1 MSGKTD
7 YRKKCRTWGNG
18 NHKGCTTLMKKYDCV
33 SDTQPLCGIALIFL
47 ILKKR
52 VVFSPQICYNKIVL
66 SQKHTKGMEQ
76 MLLRLTDI
84 NKFYNGNQVLS
95 HVSMT
100 VEDHDRI
107 GLIGVNGCG
116 KSTLLRILIGNE
128 LPDHLV
134 EGDGEVL
141 LSGRTSVGYLEQMG
155 GLDRDST
162 VWEEMRSVFRS
173 LLDTQKRMHQLEAEM
188 QAGDLSVAEEYHRL
202 QTWFESNDGYQI
214 DVKIRTVLNGMGFSQ
229 ETYSRVISGF
239 SGGEKTRLAIARL
252 LLEEPNLLILDE
264 PTNHLDFKTV
274 MWLEDYLKDYKGA
287 LLLVSHDRYFLDRL
301 CTSICEIERGA
312 LTRYKGNYTAFTKLK
327 EAAIA
332 RQWKEYEMQQ
342 KEIAKLEDY
351 VARNLTRAS
360 TAKSAQSR
368 VKQLEKMERIEKPVS
383 VQKQARVRFTYEID
397 PPVEVLKVQ
406 EIDISVGS
414 GIQRKT
420 LLPQLSFEVRR
431 GEKWGIIG
439 DNGIG
444 KSTLLKILQ
453 NMLPHEG
460 KVRWTS
466 NIKISYFEQESTN
479 LHPMKSVIQEIHDR
493 VPAWTDLEV
502 RKLLGQVRLTGDNV
516 FKPVGVLSGGERA
529 KVCFAIMMLEH
540 GNVLILDE
548 PTNHLDIAMKEVIE
562 EAMREFP
569 GTLLFVS
576 HDRYLLDKVADHI
589 LELKADGANTYVGGF
604 SAWLDAQQKA
614 SVVLESEEK
623 TRSAGEI
630 PKPEKST
637 YRSKK
642 QRAQQAK
649 VRADLRALEQHL
661 DKMQTE
667 LEQLTAEMADE
678 TICSDYHLMQEKCER
693 MEELHVSME
702 ETMEEI
708 ILLEDALT

>member
-1 MSGKTD
+1 
-7 YRKKCRTWGNG
+7 
-18 NHKGCTTLMKKYDCV
+18 
-33 SDTQPLCGIALIFL
+33 
-47 ILKKR
+47 
-52 VVFSPQICYNKIVL
+52 
-66 SQKHTKGMEQ
+66 
-76 MLLRLTDI
+76 MLLRMTDI
-84 NKFYNGNQVLS
+84 HKFYNGRQVLS
-95 HVSMT
+95 HVSLT

-107 GLIGVNGCG
+107 GLVGVNGCG
-116 KSTLLRILIGNE
+116 KSTLLRILTGQE
-128 LPDHLV
+128 LPDHLL
-134 EGDGEVL
+134 EGDGEIAK
-141 LSGRTSVGYLEQMG
+141 SAKTSIGYLEQMG
-155 GLDRDST
+155 GLDREST
-162 VWEEMRSVFRS
+162 VWAEMRSVFRP
-173 LLDTQKRMHQLEAEM
+173 LLDTQERLHQLEEQM
-188 QAGDLSVAEEYHRL
+188 QSGDMSAAEEYHRL
-202 QTWFESNDGYQI
+202 QTWFEDNDGYQI
-214 DVKIRTVLNGMGFSQ
+214 DVKIRTVLNGMGFGQ
-229 ETYSRVISGF
+229 ETYDRVISGF

-252 LLEEPNLLILDE
+252 LLEAPNLLILDE

-301 CTSICEIERGA
+301 CTSICEIERGT
-312 LTRYKGNYTAFTKLK
+312 LTRYKGNYTTFTQLK
-327 EAAIA
+327 EAAVA

-383 VQKQARVRFTYEID
+383 AQKQARVQFTYEIE
-397 PPVEVLKVQ
+397 PPQEVLKVQ
-406 EIDISVGS
+406 NIDISVGE
-414 GIQRKT
+414 GAERKT
-420 LLPQLSFEVRR
+420 LLPELSFEVRR

-453 NMLPHEG
+453 NKLPHQG

-479 LHPMKSVIQEIHDR
+479 LHPAKSVMQEIHDR
-493 VPAWTDLEV
+493 VPSWTDLEV
-502 RKLLGQVRLTGDNV
+502 RKLLGQVRLTGENV

-529 KVCFAIMMLEH
+529 KVCFAVMMLEH

-562 EAMREFP
+562 EAMQSFT

-589 LELKADGANTYVGGF
+589 LELKVDGAVTYQGGF
-604 SAWLDAQQKA
+604 QKWLEAQQKQPEPEETPVAKTAA
-614 SVVLESEEK
+614 SGGKPAEK
-623 TRSAGEI
+623 PA
-630 PKPEKST
+630 

-649 VRADLRALEQHL
+649 MRADLRSLEQQL
-661 DKMQTE
+661 DKMQEE
-667 LEQLTAEMADE
+667 LDTLTAELTDE
-678 TICSDYHLMQEKCER
+678 AVCSDYQLMQEKCQR
-693 MEELHVSME
+693 MEELRVQMD
-702 ETMEEI
+702 ETMEQM
-708 ILLEDALT
+708 ILLEEELG

>member
-1 MSGKTD
+1 
-7 YRKKCRTWGNG
+7 
-18 NHKGCTTLMKKYDCV
+18 
-33 SDTQPLCGIALIFL
+33 
-47 ILKKR
+47 
-52 VVFSPQICYNKIVL
+52 
-66 SQKHTKGMEQ
+66 MEQ

-116 KSTLLRILIGNE
+116 KSTLLRILTGNE

-134 EGDGEVL
+134 EGDGEVA
-141 LSGRTSVGYLEQMG
+141 LSAKTSVGYLEQMG

-162 VWEEMRSVFRS
+162 VWEEMRSVFRP
-173 LLDTQKRMHQLEAEM
+173 LLDTQERMHQLEKEM
-188 QAGDLSVAEEYHRL
+188 QSGDLSVAEEYHRL

-287 LLLVSHDRYFLDRL
+287 LLLVSHDRYFLDCL
-301 CTSICEIERGA
+301 CTGICEIERGV
-312 LTRYKGNYTAFTKLK
+312 LTRYKGNYTAFTQLK
-327 EAAIA
+327 EAAVA

-383 VQKQARVRFTYEID
+383 AQKQAKVRFTYEID

-406 EIDISVGS
+406 DIDISVGS
-414 GIQRKT
+414 GAQRKT

-466 NIKISYFEQESTN
+466 NIKVSYFEQESTN
-479 LHPMKSVIQEIHDR
+479 LHPTKSVMQEIHDR

-529 KVCFAIMMLEH
+529 KVCFAVMMLEH

-562 EAMREFP
+562 EAMQEFP

-589 LELKADGANTYVGGF
+589 LELKADGANTYAGGF

-614 SVVLESEEK
+614 SAVPEPQEN
-623 TRSAGEI
+623 TRSAGETQKQE
-630 PKPEKST
+630 KPA

-649 VRADLRALEQHL
+649 LRADLRALEQKL

-667 LEQLTAEMADE
+667 LDQLTAEMADE
-678 TICSDYHLMQEKCER
+678 TVCSDYQLMQEKCER
-693 MEELHVSME
+693 MEELRVSME
-702 ETMEEI
+702 ETMEEM
-708 ILLEDALT
+708 ILLEDELA

>member
-1 MSGKTD
+1 
-7 YRKKCRTWGNG
+7 
-18 NHKGCTTLMKKYDCV
+18 
-33 SDTQPLCGIALIFL
+33 
-47 ILKKR
+47 
-52 VVFSPQICYNKIVL
+52 
-66 SQKHTKGMEQ
+66 
-76 MLLRLTDI
+76 MLLRMTDI
-84 NKFYNGNQVLS
+84 HKFYNGRQVLS
-95 HVSMT
+95 HVSLT

-107 GLIGVNGCG
+107 GLVGVNGCG
-116 KSTLLRILIGNE
+116 KYTLLRILTGQE
-128 LPDHLV
+128 LPDHLL
-134 EGDGEVL
+134 EGDGEIAK
-141 LSGRTSVGYLEQMG
+141 SAKTSIGYLEQMG
-155 GLDRDST
+155 GLDREST
-162 VWEEMRSVFRS
+162 VWAEMRSVFRP
-173 LLDTQKRMHQLEAEM
+173 LLDTQERLHQLEEQM
-188 QAGDLSVAEEYHRL
+188 QSGDMSAAEEYHRL
-202 QTWFESNDGYQI
+202 QTWFEDNDGYQI
-214 DVKIRTVLNGMGFSQ
+214 DVKIRTVLNGMGFGQ
-229 ETYSRVISGF
+229 ETYDRVISGF

-252 LLEEPNLLILDE
+252 LLEAPNLLILDE

-301 CTSICEIERGA
+301 CTSICEIERGT
-312 LTRYKGNYTAFTKLK
+312 LTRYKGNYTTFTQLK
-327 EAAIA
+327 EAAVA

-383 VQKQARVRFTYEID
+383 AQKQARVQFTYEIE
-397 PPVEVLKVQ
+397 PPQEVLKVQ
-406 EIDISVGS
+406 NIDISVGE
-414 GIQRKT
+414 GAERKT
-420 LLPQLSFEVRR
+420 LLPELSFEVRR

-453 NMLPHEG
+453 NKLPHQG

-479 LHPMKSVIQEIHDR
+479 LHPAKSVMQEIHDR
-493 VPAWTDLEV
+493 VPSWTDLEV
-502 RKLLGQVRLTGDNV
+502 RKLLGQVRLTGENV

-529 KVCFAIMMLEH
+529 KVCFAVMMLEH

-562 EAMREFP
+562 EAMQSFT

-589 LELKADGANTYVGGF
+589 LELKVDGAVTYQGGF
-604 SAWLDAQQKA
+604 QKWLEAQQKQPEPEETPAAKTAA
-614 SVVLESEEK
+614 SGGKPAEK
-623 TRSAGEI
+623 PA
-630 PKPEKST
+630 

-649 VRADLRALEQHL
+649 MRADLRSLEQQL
-661 DKMQTE
+661 DKMQEE
-667 LEQLTAEMADE
+667 LDTLTAELTDE
-678 TICSDYHLMQEKCER
+678 AVCSDYQLMQEKCQR
-693 MEELHVSME
+693 MEELRVQMD
-702 ETMEEI
+702 ETMEQM
-708 ILLEDALT
+708 ILLEEELG

>member
-1 MSGKTD
+1 
-7 YRKKCRTWGNG
+7 
-18 NHKGCTTLMKKYDCV
+18 
-33 SDTQPLCGIALIFL
+33 
-47 ILKKR
+47 
-52 VVFSPQICYNKIVL
+52 
-66 SQKHTKGMEQ
+66 
-76 MLLRLTDI
+76 MLLRMTDI
-84 NKFYNGNQVLS
+84 HKFYNGRQVLS
-95 HVSMT
+95 HVSLT

-107 GLIGVNGCG
+107 GLVGVNGCG
-116 KSTLLRILIGNE
+116 KSTLLRILTGQE
-128 LPDHLV
+128 LPDHLL
-134 EGDGEVL
+134 EGDGEIAK
-141 LSGRTSVGYLEQMG
+141 SAKTSIGYLEQMG
-155 GLDRDST
+155 GLDREST
-162 VWEEMRSVFRS
+162 VWAEMRSVFRP
-173 LLDTQKRMHQLEAEM
+173 LLDTQERLHQLEEQM
-188 QAGDLSVAEEYHRL
+188 QSGDMSAAEEYHRL
-202 QTWFESNDGYQI
+202 QTWFEDNDGYQI
-214 DVKIRTVLNGMGFSQ
+214 DVKIRTVLNGMGFGQ
-229 ETYSRVISGF
+229 ETYDRVISGF

-252 LLEEPNLLILDE
+252 LLEAPNLLILDE

-301 CTSICEIERGA
+301 CTSICEIERGT
-312 LTRYKGNYTAFTKLK
+312 LTRYKGNYTTFTQLK
-327 EAAIA
+327 EAAVA

-383 VQKQARVRFTYEID
+383 AQKQARVQFTYEIE
-397 PPVEVLKVQ
+397 PPQEVLKVQ
-406 EIDISVGS
+406 NIDISVGE
-414 GIQRKT
+414 GAARKT
-420 LLPQLSFEVRR
+420 LLPELSFEVRR

-453 NMLPHEG
+453 NKLPHQG

-479 LHPMKSVIQEIHDR
+479 LHPAKSVMQEIHDR
-493 VPAWTDLEV
+493 VPSWTDLEV
-502 RKLLGQVRLTGDNV
+502 RKLLGQVRLTGENV

-529 KVCFAIMMLEH
+529 KVCFAVMMLEH

-562 EAMREFP
+562 EAMQSFT

-589 LELKADGANTYVGGF
+589 LELKADGAVTYQGGF
-604 SAWLDAQQKA
+604 QKWLEAQQKQPEEETPAAKTAA
-614 SVVLESEEK
+614 SGGKPAEK
-623 TRSAGEI
+623 PA
-630 PKPEKST
+630 

-649 VRADLRALEQHL
+649 MRADLRSLEQQL
-661 DKMQTE
+661 DKMQEE
-667 LEQLTAEMADE
+667 LDTLTAELTDE
-678 TICSDYHLMQEKCER
+678 AVCSDYQLMQEKCQR
-693 MEELHVSME
+693 MEELRVQMD
-702 ETMEEI
+702 ETMEQM
-708 ILLEDALT
+708 ILLEEELG

>member
-1 MSGKTD
+1 
-7 YRKKCRTWGNG
+7 
-18 NHKGCTTLMKKYDCV
+18 
-33 SDTQPLCGIALIFL
+33 
-47 ILKKR
+47 
-52 VVFSPQICYNKIVL
+52 
-66 SQKHTKGMEQ
+66 
-76 MLLRLTDI
+76 MLLRMTDI
-84 NKFYNGNQVLS
+84 NKYYNGNQVLS
-95 HVSMT
+95 HVSLT
-100 VEDHDRI
+100 VEDNDRI

-116 KSTLLRILIGNE
+116 KSTLLRILTEQE

-134 EGDGEVL
+134 EGDGEIAR
-141 LSGRTSVGYLEQMG
+141 SAKTSIGYLEQMS
-155 GLDRDST
+155 GLDREST
-162 VWEEMRSVFRS
+162 VWAEMRSVFRP
-173 LLDTQKRMHQLEAEM
+173 LLETQEKMHRLEEAM
-188 QAGDLSVAEEYHRL
+188 QSGDLSGTEEYHRL
-202 QTWFESNDGYQI
+202 QTWFEANDGYQI
-214 DVKIRTVLNGMGFSQ
+214 DVKIRTVLNGMGFGQ
-229 ETYSRVISGF
+229 ETYDRIISGF

-301 CTSICEIERGA
+301 CTSICEIERGR
-312 LTRYKGNYTAFTKLK
+312 LTRYKGNYTAFTQLK
-327 EAAIA
+327 EAAVA

-368 VKQLEKMERIEKPVS
+368 VKQLEKMERIEKPLS
-383 VQKQARVRFTYEID
+383 AQKQARVQFTYEIE
-397 PPVEVLKVQ
+397 PPQEVLKVQ
-406 EIDISVGS
+406 EIDISVGE
-414 GIQRKT
+414 GAARKT
-420 LLPQLSFEVRR
+420 LLPSLSFEVRR

-453 NMLPHEG
+453 NKLPHQG

-479 LHPMKSVIQEIHDR
+479 LTPTKSVMQEIHDR
-493 VPAWTDLEV
+493 VPSWTDLEV
-502 RKLLGQVRLTGDNV
+502 RKLLGQVRLTGENV

-529 KVCFAIMMLEH
+529 KVCFAVMMLEH

-562 EAMREFP
+562 EAMRSFS

-589 LELKADGANTYVGGF
+589 LELKADGAVTYAGGF
-604 SAWLDAQQKA
+604 CKWMDAQQKQP
-614 SVVLESEEK
+614 EPEELSTAKK
-623 TRSAGEI
+623 TAAEGE
-630 PKPEKST
+630 KPAEKPA

-649 VRADLRALEQHL
+649 MRADLRCLEQQL
-661 DKMQTE
+661 DKMQEE
-667 LEQLTAEMADE
+667 LDILTAELTDE
-678 TICSDYHLMQEKCER
+678 AVCSDYQLMQEKCRR
-693 MEELHVSME
+693 MEELRVQMD
-702 ETMEEI
+702 ETMERM
-708 ILLEDALT
+708 ILLEEELG

>member
-1 MSGKTD
+1 
-7 YRKKCRTWGNG
+7 
-18 NHKGCTTLMKKYDCV
+18 
-33 SDTQPLCGIALIFL
+33 
-47 ILKKR
+47 
-52 VVFSPQICYNKIVL
+52 
-66 SQKHTKGMEQ
+66 
-76 MLLRLTDI
+76 MLLRMTDI
-84 NKFYNGNQVLS
+84 HKFYNGRQVLS
-95 HVSMT
+95 HVSLT

-107 GLIGVNGCG
+107 GLVGVNGCG
-116 KSTLLRILIGNE
+116 KSTLLRILTGQE
-128 LPDHLV
+128 LPDHLL
-134 EGDGEVL
+134 EGDGEIAK
-141 LSGRTSVGYLEQMG
+141 SAKTSIGYLEQMG
-155 GLDRDST
+155 GLDREST
-162 VWEEMRSVFRS
+162 VWAEMRSVFRP
-173 LLDTQKRMHQLEAEM
+173 LLDTQERLHQLEEQM
-188 QAGDLSVAEEYHRL
+188 QSGDMSAAEEYHRL
-202 QTWFESNDGYQI
+202 QTWFEDNDGYQI
-214 DVKIRTVLNGMGFSQ
+214 DVKIRTVLNGMGFGQ
-229 ETYSRVISGF
+229 ETYDRVISGF

-252 LLEEPNLLILDE
+252 LLEAPNLLILDE

-301 CTSICEIERGA
+301 CTSICEIERGT
-312 LTRYKGNYTAFTKLK
+312 LTRYKGNYTTFTQLK
-327 EAAIA
+327 EAAVA

-383 VQKQARVRFTYEID
+383 AQKQARVQFTYEIE
-397 PPVEVLKVQ
+397 PPQEVLKVQ
-406 EIDISVGS
+406 NIDISVGE
-414 GIQRKT
+414 GAERKT
-420 LLPQLSFEVRR
+420 LLPELSFEVRR

-453 NMLPHEG
+453 NKLPHQG

-479 LHPMKSVIQEIHDR
+479 LHPAKSVMQEIHDR
-493 VPAWTDLEV
+493 VPSWTDLEV
-502 RKLLGQVRLTGDNV
+502 RKLLGQVRLTGENV

-529 KVCFAIMMLEH
+529 KVCFAVMMLEH

-562 EAMREFP
+562 EAMQSFT

-589 LELKADGANTYVGGF
+589 LELKADSAVTYQGGF
-604 SAWLDAQQKA
+604 QKWLEAQQKQPEPEETPA
-614 SVVLESEEK
+614 AKTAESGGKPAEK
-623 TRSAGEI
+623 PA
-630 PKPEKST
+630 

-649 VRADLRALEQHL
+649 MRADLRSLEQQL
-661 DKMQTE
+661 DKMQEE
-667 LEQLTAEMADE
+667 LDTLTAELTDE
-678 TICSDYHLMQEKCER
+678 AVCSDYQLMQEKCQR
-693 MEELHVSME
+693 MEELRVQMD
-702 ETMEEI
+702 ETMEQM
-708 ILLEDALT
+708 ILLEEELG

>member
-1 MSGKTD
+1 
-7 YRKKCRTWGNG
+7 
-18 NHKGCTTLMKKYDCV
+18 
-33 SDTQPLCGIALIFL
+33 
-47 ILKKR
+47 
-52 VVFSPQICYNKIVL
+52 
-66 SQKHTKGMEQ
+66 
-76 MLLRLTDI
+76 MLLRMTDI
-84 NKFYNGNQVLS
+84 HKFYNGRQVLS
-95 HVSMT
+95 HVSLT

-107 GLIGVNGCG
+107 GLVGVNGCG
-116 KSTLLRILIGNE
+116 KSPLLRILPGQE
-128 LPDHLV
+128 LPDHLL
-134 EGDGEVL
+134 EGDGEIAK
-141 LSGRTSVGYLEQMG
+141 SAKTSIGYLEQMG
-155 GLDRDST
+155 GLDREST
-162 VWEEMRSVFRS
+162 VWAEMRSVFRP
-173 LLDTQKRMHQLEAEM
+173 LLDTQERLHQLEEQM
-188 QAGDLSVAEEYHRL
+188 QSGDMSAAEEYHRL
-202 QTWFESNDGYQI
+202 QTWFEDNDGYQI
-214 DVKIRTVLNGMGFSQ
+214 DVKIRTVLNGMGFGQ
-229 ETYSRVISGF
+229 ETYDRVISGF

-252 LLEEPNLLILDE
+252 LLEAPNLLILDE

-301 CTSICEIERGA
+301 CTSICEIERGT
-312 LTRYKGNYTAFTKLK
+312 LTRYKGNYTTFTQLK
-327 EAAIA
+327 EAAVA

-383 VQKQARVRFTYEID
+383 AQKQARVQFTYEIE
-397 PPVEVLKVQ
+397 PPQEVLKVQ
-406 EIDISVGS
+406 NIDISVGE
-414 GIQRKT
+414 GAERKT
-420 LLPQLSFEVRR
+420 LLPELSFEVRR

-453 NMLPHEG
+453 NKLPHQG

-479 LHPMKSVIQEIHDR
+479 LHPAKSVMQEIHDR
-493 VPAWTDLEV
+493 VPSWTDLEV
-502 RKLLGQVRLTGDNV
+502 RKLLGQVRLTGENV

-529 KVCFAIMMLEH
+529 KVCFAVMMLEH

-562 EAMREFP
+562 EAMQSFT

-589 LELKADGANTYVGGF
+589 LELKADGAVTYQGGF
-604 SAWLDAQQKA
+604 QKWLEAQQKQPEPEETPA
-614 SVVLESEEK
+614 AKTAESGGKPAEK
-623 TRSAGEI
+623 PA
-630 PKPEKST
+630 

-649 VRADLRALEQHL
+649 MRADLRSLEQQL
-661 DKMQTE
+661 DKMQEE
-667 LEQLTAEMADE
+667 LDTLTAELTDE
-678 TICSDYHLMQEKCER
+678 AVCSDYQLMQEKCQR
-693 MEELHVSME
+693 MEELRVQMD
-702 ETMEEI
+702 ETMEQM
-708 ILLEDALT
+708 ILLEEELG

>member
-1 MSGKTD
+1 
-7 YRKKCRTWGNG
+7 
-18 NHKGCTTLMKKYDCV
+18 
-33 SDTQPLCGIALIFL
+33 
-47 ILKKR
+47 
-52 VVFSPQICYNKIVL
+52 
-66 SQKHTKGMEQ
+66 
-76 MLLRLTDI
+76 MLLRMTDI
-84 NKFYNGNQVLS
+84 HKFYNGRQVLS
-95 HVSMT
+95 HVSLT

-107 GLIGVNGCG
+107 GLVGVNGCG
-116 KSTLLRILIGNE
+116 KSTLLRILTGQE
-128 LPDHLV
+128 LPDHLL
-134 EGDGEVL
+134 EGDSEIAK
-141 LSGRTSVGYLEQMG
+141 SAKTSIGYLEQMG
-155 GLDRDST
+155 GLDREST
-162 VWEEMRSVFRS
+162 VWAEMRSVFRP
-173 LLDTQKRMHQLEAEM
+173 LLDTQERLHQLEEQM
-188 QAGDLSVAEEYHRL
+188 QSGDMSAAEEYHRL
-202 QTWFESNDGYQI
+202 QTWFEDNDGYQI
-214 DVKIRTVLNGMGFSQ
+214 DVKIRTVLNGMGFGQ
-229 ETYSRVISGF
+229 ETYDRVISGF

-252 LLEEPNLLILDE
+252 LLEAPNLLILDE

-301 CTSICEIERGA
+301 CTSICEIERGT
-312 LTRYKGNYTAFTKLK
+312 LTRYKGNYTTFTQLK
-327 EAAIA
+327 EAAVA

-383 VQKQARVRFTYEID
+383 AQKQARVQFTYEIE
-397 PPVEVLKVQ
+397 PPQEVLKVQ
-406 EIDISVGS
+406 NIDISVGE
-414 GIQRKT
+414 GAARKT
-420 LLPQLSFEVRR
+420 LLPELSFEVRR

-453 NMLPHEG
+453 NKLPHQG

-479 LHPMKSVIQEIHDR
+479 LHPAKSVMQEIHDR
-493 VPAWTDLEV
+493 VPSWTDLEV
-502 RKLLGQVRLTGDNV
+502 RKLLGQVRLTGENV

-529 KVCFAIMMLEH
+529 KVCFAVMMLEH

-562 EAMREFP
+562 EAMQSFT

-589 LELKADGANTYVGGF
+589 LELKADGAATYQGGF
-604 SAWLDAQQKA
+604 QKWLEAQQKQPEPEETPA
-614 SVVLESEEK
+614 AKTAESGGKPAEK
-623 TRSAGEI
+623 PA
-630 PKPEKST
+630 

-649 VRADLRALEQHL
+649 MRADLRSLEQQL
-661 DKMQTE
+661 DKMQEE
-667 LEQLTAEMADE
+667 LDTLTAELTDE
-678 TICSDYHLMQEKCER
+678 AVCSDYQLMQEKCQR
-693 MEELHVSME
+693 MEELRVQMD
-702 ETMEEI
+702 ETMEQM
-708 ILLEDALT
+708 ILLEEELG